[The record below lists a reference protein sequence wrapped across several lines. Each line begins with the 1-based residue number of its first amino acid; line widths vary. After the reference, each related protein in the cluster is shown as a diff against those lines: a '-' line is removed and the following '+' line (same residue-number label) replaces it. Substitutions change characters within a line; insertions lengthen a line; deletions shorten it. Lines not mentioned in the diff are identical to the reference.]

1 MFGVACRLRPMSR
14 TGRNSLLFLI
24 VGFLIAG
31 FSLVALAAEE
41 GGEEEGG
48 GGDSTT
54 STIESGLSPAVPIET
69 EEAAPPEVDWTYRYM
84 IPTGLVLAAV
94 IILLTAIKYFTD
106 VVRKRYRI
114 LEE

>member
-1 MFGVACRLRPMSR
+1 MSR
-14 TGRNSLLFLI
+14 TGRNSLLLLV

-31 FSLVALAAEE
+31 SSIVALAAEE

-48 GGDSTT
+48 AAETT
-54 STIESGLSPAVPIET
+54 TTTIDSGLSPAVPV
-69 EEAAPPEVDWTYRYM
+69 EAEQAPPEQVDWTYRYI

-94 IILLTAIKYFTD
+94 IILVTAVKYFTD

-114 LEE
+114 VE